1 MAEAIF
7 NYNGVNTV
15 IQCNLE
21 EKMKDIMNKFTNKI
35 QKDLNSLNFLYGGE
49 KLKEDLKFKDLIRN
63 SNNNKIN
70 ILVYSINEINEN
82 KSIIKSKDIICPEC
96 KENCK
101 IKLDNYTILLYDCKN
116 NHETCINLIEEFE
129 KNQNIDESK
138 IKCDICKEKNKS
150 ESFNKSFFICNS
162 CNINL
167 CPLCNSQHDKTHK
180 IINYEQKYSICNNH
194 NKSYSFYC
202 EDCNKDICMFCE
214 SKHNNHKIISYGKL
228 VPDNE
233 ILENNNKELKDI
245 INKTKNNII
254 EIINKLNKIM
264 NDLDLYYKINNRI
277 YEDFNNNI
285 ENNNI
290 NYNLLYNIKEFN
302 KNNENI
308 INKLNEI
315 DYNSNIINKFN
326 NLLYRNNNIKINQIN
341 MIYKINKDE
350 IRIFGDKFVKNNK
363 NNCIIIYN
371 NKEYPL

>member
-21 EKMKDIMNKFTNKI
+21 EKMKDIMNKFSNKI
-35 QKDLNSLNFLYGGE
+35 HKDLNSLNFLYGGE

-116 NHETCINLIEEFE
+116 NHKTCINLIEEFE

-180 IINYEQKYSICNNH
+180 IINYEQKNSICNNH
-194 NKSYSFYC
+194 NKPYSFYC

-214 SKHNNHKIISYGKL
+214 SKHNNHKIMSYGKL

-233 ILENNNKELKDI
+233 ILENNNKELKDV

-290 NYNLLYNIKEFN
+290 NYNLIYNIKEFN
-302 KNNENI
+302 K
-308 INKLNEI
+308 K
-315 DYNSNIINKFN
+315 
-326 NLLYRNNNIKINQIN
+326 YRI
-341 MIYKINKDE
+341 
-350 IRIFGDKFVKNNK
+350 
-363 NNCIIIYN
+363 
-371 NKEYPL
+371 